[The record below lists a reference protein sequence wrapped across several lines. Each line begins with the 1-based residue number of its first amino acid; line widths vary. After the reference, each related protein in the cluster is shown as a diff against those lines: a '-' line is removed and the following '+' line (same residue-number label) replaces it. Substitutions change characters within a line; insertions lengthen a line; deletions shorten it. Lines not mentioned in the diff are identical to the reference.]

1 MEVVATSYTP
11 PFSPSGLDRL
21 CPDQRTRGLRT
32 ADRRPRIDTVEGLPV
47 INTPQYSGPDRRK
60 KPRWRPRPLRV
71 LLLLLLLSAM
81 GYGAVVIWLI
91 AQESQLVFQAGSTLA
106 TARPPFPYE
115 QIDVQRQDGAAQFAW
130 SMPAEDPAAQVWVLY
145 LHGNA
150 TTVASQVNIAHYRL
164 LHNAGLNVLAPEY
177 RGFGGL
183 AGSPTEPSLQ
193 ADARAAYDYL
203 RHARRVPPHAIVLY
217 GWSLG
222 SAVAVDLAS
231 RLPPAAIILEGA
243 PASLVDLTGRRYPF
257 FPLRLFMRSSFDSI
271 RKIGQIPAPVLFLHG
286 KADEVIPVSEG
297 RRLYDAARGAK
308 RFVEVDGGHWSAIE
322 RSAPDFEAAIRLF
335 LTTYGPRT
343 LHSGGGM

>member
-1 MEVVATSYTP
+1 LSHIHNR
-11 PFSPSGLDRL
+11 D
-21 CPDQRTRGLRT
+21 
-32 ADRRPRIDTVEGLPV
+32 
-47 INTPQYSGPDRRK
+47 YSGPDRRK
-60 KPRWRPRPLRV
+60 RPRWRPRPLRV
-71 LLLLLLLSAM
+71 LLILLLLSAL
-81 GYGAVVIWLI
+81 GYAAVVMWLI
-91 AQESQLVFQAGSTLA
+91 GQEARLVFQAGNTLA
-106 TARPPFPYE
+106 TGRPPFPYE
-115 QIDVQRQDGAAQFAW
+115 QIDVPRDDAAAQFAW
-130 SMPAEDPAAQVWVLY
+130 VMPAEDPAAQVWVLY

-150 TTVASQVNIAHYRL
+150 TSVGSQVNIAHYRL

-183 AGSPTEPSLQ
+183 TGTPTEASLQ
-193 ADARAAYDYL
+193 ADARFAYDYL
-203 RHARRVPPHAIVLY
+203 RQTRRVPPHAIVLY

-243 PASLVDLTGRRYPF
+243 PASLIDLTGRRYPF

-297 RRLYDAARGAK
+297 RRLHDAARGAK
-308 RFVEVDGGHWSAIE
+308 TFVEVEGGHWSAIE
-322 RSAPDFEAAIRLF
+322 RSAPAFEDAIRSF

-343 LHSGGGM
+343 LHRAGGM